1 MGILI
6 RLLITAVAVWV
17 STALPGIAL
26 TSDTTGKKILT
37 LLAVAVIIGLV
48 NAIIKPIVK
57 VVGCAFYILTLGLI
71 SLLVNALLFWFVS
84 WLADKIHLG
93 FHVDGFWS
101 AFWGAI
107 IVAVVSWVL
116 SIVVPDGKD

>member
-26 TSDTTGKKILT
+26 TGTTGQKIIT
-37 LLAVAVIIGLV
+37 LLGVAVIFGLI

-71 SLLVNALLFWFVS
+71 SLLVNALLFWLTS
-84 WLADKIHLG
+84 WLADKVHLG
-93 FHVDGFWS
+93 FHVDSFWA